1 MNELKVNVLY
11 KGNNMSAYL
20 IANVDIKDVEKFQ
33 DYTKATPSII
43 KQFGG
48 KFLVRGGDFEICE
61 GSWSPKR
68 LVLVEFESMQKAKQ
82 FYNSPE
88 YQAIIHLRQSS
99 AYTEWVFV
107 DGLSIERSDT
117 LNN

>member
-1 MNELKVNVLY
+1 
-11 KGNNMSAYL
+11 MSAYL
-20 IANVDIKDVEKFQ
+20 IANVDIKDSERIQ
-33 DYTKATPSII
+33 DYLKATPLII

-61 GSWSPKR
+61 GNWNPKR
-68 LVLVEFESMQKAKQ
+68 IVLVEFESMQKAKE

-88 YQAIIHLRQSS
+88 YKVIIDIRQSS

-107 DGLSIERSDT
+107 DGLTTEYDN

>member
-1 MNELKVNVLY
+1 MP
-11 KGNNMSAYL
+11 AYL
-20 IANVDIKDVEKFQ
+20 IANVDIKNPEKFK
-33 DYTKATPSII
+33 DYMKATPAVI

-48 KFLVRGGDFEICE
+48 KFLVRGGGFEICE
-61 GSWSPKR
+61 GNWNPKR
-68 LVLVEFESMQKAKQ
+68 LVVVEFESMQKAKQ

-88 YQAIIHLRQSS
+88 YKAIIDLRQSS

-107 DGLSIERSDT
+107 DGLSAEMSDT

>member
-1 MNELKVNVLY
+1 
-11 KGNNMSAYL
+11 MSAYL
-20 IANVDIKDVEKFQ
+20 IANVDIKDAEKFAE
-33 DYTKATPSII
+33 YMKATPAII

-48 KFLVRGGDFEICE
+48 RFLVRGGDFEICE
-61 GSWSPKR
+61 GIWNPKR

-88 YQAIIHLRQSS
+88 YQAIIDLRQSS
-99 AYTEWVFV
+99 AYTEWIFV
-107 DGLSIERSDT
+107 DGLSTEMSET

>member
-1 MNELKVNVLY
+1 MP
-11 KGNNMSAYL
+11 AYL
-20 IANVDIKDVEKFQ
+20 IANVDIKDAERIK
-33 DYTKATPSII
+33 DYLKATPSII

-61 GSWSPKR
+61 GSWNPKR
-68 LVLVEFESMQKAKQ
+68 LVLVEFESMQKAEQ

-88 YQAIIHLRQSS
+88 YKAIKDLRQSS

-107 DGLSIERSDT
+107 DGLSTGISNA

>member
-1 MNELKVNVLY
+1 MP
-11 KGNNMSAYL
+11 AYL
-20 IANVDIKDVEKFQ
+20 VANVEIRDSEKFK
-33 DYTKATPSII
+33 DYMKATPAII

-61 GSWSPKR
+61 GNWNPKR
-68 LVLVEFESMQKAKQ
+68 LVMIEFESMEKARQ

-88 YQAIIHLRQSS
+88 YTAIKGLRQSS

-107 DGLSIERSDT
+107 EGL
-117 LNN
+117 

>member
-1 MNELKVNVLY
+1 MP
-11 KGNNMSAYL
+11 AYL
-20 IANVDIKDVEKFQ
+20 IANVVIKDAEKSG
-33 DYTKATPSII
+33 DYMKATPSITR
-43 KQFGG
+43 QFGG

-61 GSWSPKR
+61 GGWHPRR

-88 YQAIIHLRQSS
+88 YKAIKGLRQSP
-99 AYTEWVFV
+99 AYTEWIFV
-107 DGLSIERSDT
+107 DGLSAEISNA

>member
-1 MNELKVNVLY
+1 MP
-11 KGNNMSAYL
+11 AYL
-20 IANVDIKDVEKFQ
+20 IANVDIKDAAKFT
-33 DYTKATPSII
+33 DYMKATPSII

-61 GSWSPKR
+61 GSWNPKR

-88 YQAIIHLRQSS
+88 YKAIKQGPLAQVAHPTRLTGQLFILL
-99 AYTEWVFV
+99 FFF
-107 DGLSIERSDT
+107 
-117 LNN
+117 

>member
-1 MNELKVNVLY
+1 MP
-11 KGNNMSAYL
+11 AYL
-20 IANVDIKDVEKFQ
+20 IANVDIKDAEKFT
-33 DYTKATPSII
+33 DYMRATPPVI

-48 KFLVRGGDFEICE
+48 RFLVRGGDFEICE
-61 GSWSPKR
+61 GSWNPKR

-88 YQAIIHLRQSS
+88 YTAIKDLRQSS

-107 DGLSIERSDT
+107 DGLSAEMS
-117 LNN
+117 N

>member
-1 MNELKVNVLY
+1 MP
-11 KGNNMSAYL
+11 AYL
-20 IANVDIKDVEKFQ
+20 IANVDIKDAEKFG
-33 DYTKATPSII
+33 DYMKATPPVVR
-43 KQFGG
+43 QFGG

-61 GSWSPKR
+61 GRWNPKR
-68 LVLVEFESMQKAKQ
+68 LVLVEFESMQKARQ

-88 YQAIIHLRQSS
+88 YNAIKDLRQGS

-107 DGLSIERSDT
+107 DGLSTEISNA